1 MQLNHI
7 DLLGFRQLVNRSFDF
22 KPGLNLV
29 YGPNEAG
36 KSTLMEAVAIML
48 YGFFDSGRISSKERD
63 ALNQNKPW
71 SYTGAFGGTLK
82 YTLDNGEVFQ
92 IQRTFSPEISTTL
105 MRLSDKRNLTD
116 RFRYESD
123 GRIYFAEEHLGVSK
137 PVFENVCV
145 VRQSELALLEQSATP
160 IAETI
165 MRLSSSMAAD
175 GFTVN
180 EALALLETTF
190 KQKVGTPRAHSKP
203 LALTRKRVEQLK
215 KAVDE
220 AKATRKRSWEV
231 LTSVNTGEA
240 DVSRLEKQSFDYQI
254 LLLKS
259 RLYSITETLE
269 RISMLQREV
278 HEAKQKAADLQSWS
292 DFRHDIYERL
302 LNLDARRISF
312 ETDSG
317 HQNLSEKLD
326 ALKKEQQNLASQ
338 IENSRN
344 ISVEL
349 VHKVGTKKNEI
360 EKAAQAVEVA
370 QRQVERLQAEIDKA
384 HSTEEKLRDEV
395 RYVKMGHSSLAKL
408 QHQYE
413 VVQNDLAKSVSDLEG
428 YTAEW
433 KRANIEESAF
443 LALKDTPL
451 DAPRK
456 KGCKP
461 LTRKTKTENSVP
473 SEIAIYNDLLPIYT
487 RWKNAQASVKSAEQ
501 SKVDIEARVRHE
513 LYLGDIPIE
522 VKIFEQA
529 STKIDEYLKNVTASE
544 VAISNLEEAKTALQE
559 AKELLKSLKEQLNN
573 ILPEGIQPDQD
584 IEGEHQRIQ
593 RLKQRLSDV
602 ETQIK
607 EVGDEDAKR
616 RHKNEEYEQVLDNL
630 HELYK
635 EARINEAMS
644 LEEKLVHYKSEREKY
659 LAWQNADR
667 EVHTAEQR
675 LKEFPFQS
683 DKLAKQSADLEQ
695 QLQTLVDKNPDADTL
710 NPVETADHYQNELE
724 KLQQQ
729 IQDMKQ
735 NQIMLTN
742 EASRASENMID
753 LASLLEE
760 YAEANAELNRLEWF
774 GEALQTAQNELA
786 KASTT
791 FQQQFTPRLQVYL
804 NSGLSHA
811 TGERYTENLIDPE
824 TLIVRLLA
832 PETQRW
838 IHVDQLSTGTRDLV
852 YLLLR
857 FSIARLMSQSG
868 EPLPM
873 LLDDPFVHCD
883 RNRKANILTYLI
895 NQSSDMQFILFTQD
909 EWTLTWLNAN
919 YPDCNKIVMSYD
931 ENTTIDYTLVST
943 LTGQS
948 EAVRER
954 LLAAEEVE
962 PNDEFS
968 SDLGL
973 ADTTSLS
980 SSGTKEI
987 SNNKLQEAA
996 NLSEETLRDI
1006 SDVLS
1011 SDEMA
1016 IKILAL
1022 LKQSNWKA
1030 QESDFQSILRGQFL
1044 SVVLDGLNNRSLD
1057 ILGDQLVY
1065 VDDEQFTVAEEYRP
1079 SLSHFLSQVL
1089 GSKNYPTSKDIDN
1102 K

>member
-48 YGFFDSGRISSKERD
+48 YGFFDAGRISSKERD

-82 YTLDNGEVFQ
+82 YTLNNGEIFQ

-105 MRLSDKRNLTD
+105 MRISDQRNLTD

-137 PVFENVCV
+137 SVFENVCV

-215 KAVDE
+215 KAIDE

-231 LTSVNTGEA
+231 LTSVNTSEM
-240 DVSRLEKQSFDYQI
+240 DVSRLEKQHLDCQT

-259 RLYSITETLE
+259 RLYNITETLD
-269 RISMLQREV
+269 RISRLQREAD
-278 HEAKQKAADLQSWS
+278 EAKQKSADLQEWS
-292 DFRHDIYERL
+292 DFSHDIYEQL

-317 HQNLSEKLD
+317 HQNLSEKID
-326 ALKKEQQNLASQ
+326 TLKKEQQNLATQ
-338 IENSRN
+338 IENFKSVP
-344 ISVEL
+344 VEL
-349 VHKVGTKKNEI
+349 IHKIGTKKNEI
-360 EKAAQAVEVA
+360 EKATQAVEVA
-370 QRQVERLQAEIDKA
+370 QRQVEKLQAEIDKS
-384 HSTEEKLRDEV
+384 HSTVERFRDEV
-395 RYVKMGHSSLAKL
+395 RYVEMGHGSLAKL

-413 VVQNDLAKSVSDLEG
+413 SVQNDLDKSQVDSKV

-433 KRANIEESAF
+433 KRANLEETAF

-451 DAPRK
+451 DAPPK

-461 LTRKTKTENSVP
+461 LTRKAKTENSVP
-473 SEIAIYNDLLPIYT
+473 SEIVIYNDLLPIYT
-487 RWKNAQASVKSAEQ
+487 QWKNAQASVKKSEQ
-501 SKVDIEARVRHE
+501 LKVDIEARVRHE
-513 LYLGDIPIE
+513 LYLDDIPIE
-522 VKIFEQA
+522 GKTFEQA
-529 STKIDEYLKNVTASE
+529 STKINEYLKNVTASE
-544 VAISNLEEAKTALQE
+544 VAVRNLEDAKTTLQE
-559 AKELLKSLKEQLNN
+559 AKELLKSLEEQLND
-573 ILPEGIQPDQD
+573 ILPEGIQHDQD
-584 IEGEHQRIQ
+584 IENEHQQIQ

-616 RHKNEEYEQVLDNL
+616 QHKNEEYERVLQNL

-635 EARINEAMS
+635 EARINEALS
-644 LEEKLVHYKSEREKY
+644 LEEKLLHYKSEREKY
-659 LAWQNADR
+659 LAWQDADR
-667 EVHTAEQR
+667 ESQAAEQR
-675 LKEFPFQS
+675 FQEFPFQP
-683 DKLAKQSADLEQ
+683 DKLAKQRADLEQ
-695 QLQTLVDKNPDADTL
+695 QLQTLGDQNPDAETL
-710 NPVETADHYQNELE
+710 NPVETADHYQSELE

-729 IQDMKQ
+729 IQDMNQ
-735 NQIMLTN
+735 NQIMMTN
-742 EASRASENMID
+742 EASHASENMID

-774 GEALQTAQNELA
+774 GEALQTARNELA

-811 TGERYTENLIDPE
+811 TSERYTENLVDPE

-868 EPLPM
+868 EQLPM

-883 RNRKANILTYLI
+883 RNRKANILNYLI
-895 NQSSDMQFILFTQD
+895 NQASDMQFILFTQD
-909 EWTLTWLNAN
+909 EWTLSWLNAN
-919 YPDCNKIVMSYD
+919 HPDCNKIIMSYD
-931 ENTTIDYTLVST
+931 ENTTIDYTLVTT
-943 LTGQS
+943 LTDQS

-954 LLAAEEVE
+954 LLAVEELE
-962 PNDEFS
+962 LDEEFS
-968 SDLGL
+968 IDLGL
-973 ADTTSLS
+973 VDTTSLS
-980 SSGTKEI
+980 SSTKEI
-987 SNNKLQEAA
+987 SNNIS
-996 NLSEETLRDI
+996 NLSEEMLRDI
-1006 SDVLS
+1006 SNVLS
-1011 SDEMA
+1011 SDETA

-1030 QESDFQSILRGQFL
+1030 QEADFQSILHGQFL

-1065 VDDEQFTVAEEYRP
+1065 IDDEQLTVTEEYRP
-1079 SLSHFLSQVL
+1079 SLSHFLRQGL
-1089 GSKNYPTSKDIDN
+1089 GSKTYPTSTDIDN

>member
-1 MQLNHI
+1 MQLNQI

-48 YGFFDSGRISSKERD
+48 YGFFDTGRISSKERD
-63 ALNQNKPW
+63 ALNQHKPW
-71 SYTGAFGGTLK
+71 SYMGSFGGTLK
-82 YTLDNGEVFQ
+82 YTLSDGEVFE
-92 IQRTFSPEISTTL
+92 IRRTFAPEISTTFI
-105 MRLSDKRNLTD
+105 RTSDQRNLTD
-116 RFRYESD
+116 GFRSESD
-123 GRIYFAEEHLGVSK
+123 GRLYFAEEQLGISK
-137 PVFENVCV
+137 SVFENVCV

-203 LALTRKRVEQLK
+203 LALTKKRVEQLK
-215 KAVDE
+215 KAIDE
-220 AKATRKRSWEV
+220 AKVTRKRSWEV
-231 LTSVNTGEA
+231 LISVNTDEA
-240 DVSRLEKQSFDYQI
+240 DVARLEKQFFDYQI

-278 HEAKQKAADLQSWS
+278 HEAKQKAADLQAWS

-326 ALKKEQQNLASQ
+326 ALKKEHQSLVAQ

-349 VHKVGTKKNEI
+349 VHKVGTKKTEI
-360 EKAAQAVEVA
+360 EKATQAVEVA

-384 HSTEEKLRDEV
+384 HSTEEKLRDEF
-395 RYVKMGHSSLAKL
+395 RYVEMGHSSLAKL

-413 VVQNDLAKSVSDLEG
+413 AVQNDLAKSVSDLEV

-433 KRANIEESAF
+433 KRANIEESVF

-461 LTRKTKTENSVP
+461 LTRKTKTENSIP

-501 SKVDIEARVRHE
+501 SKNDIEARVRRE
-513 LYLGDIPIE
+513 LYVDDIPIE
-522 VKIFEQA
+522 AKIFEQA
-529 STKIDEYLKNVTASE
+529 STKIDEYMKNVTASE
-544 VAISNLEEAKTALQE
+544 VASRNLEEAKTALQE
-559 AKELLKSLKEQLNN
+559 AEGLLKSLEEQLND
-573 ILPEGIQPDQD
+573 ILPEGIRHDQD
-584 IEGEHQRIQ
+584 IEAEYQQIHRLRQ
-593 RLKQRLSDV
+593 RLLDV

-607 EVGDEDAKR
+607 EADDEDAKR
-616 RHKNEEYEQVLDNL
+616 RHKNEEYEQVLQDL

-635 EARINEAMS
+635 KARINEALS
-644 LEEKLVHYKSEREKY
+644 LEEKLQHYKSEREKY

-667 EVHTAEQR
+667 EAQAAEKR
-675 LKEFPFQS
+675 LQEFPFQS
-683 DKLAKQSADLEQ
+683 DKLTKQSADLEH
-695 QLQTLVDKNPDADTL
+695 QLQTLVDQNPDAESL
-710 NPVETADHYQNELE
+710 KPVETADYYQGEVE

-735 NQIMLTN
+735 RQIMLTN
-742 EASRASENMID
+742 EAKQASESMID
-753 LASLLEE
+753 LAGLLEK
-760 YAEANAELNRLEWF
+760 YAEATTELKRLEWF
-774 GEALQTAQNELA
+774 GETLQTAQTELA
-786 KASTT
+786 KAATT
-791 FQQQFTPRLQVYL
+791 FQQQFTPRLQAYL

-811 TGERYTENLIDPE
+811 TGKRYTESLVDPE

-838 IHVDQLSTGTRDLV
+838 IYVDQLSTGTRDLV

-857 FSIARLMSQSG
+857 FSIAQLMSHSG

-895 NQSSDMQFILFTQD
+895 NQASDMQFILFTQD
-909 EWTLTWLNAN
+909 DWTLSWLNTN
-919 YPDCNKIVMSYD
+919 YPNCNMIVMSYD
-931 ENTTIDYTLVST
+931 ENTTIDYTLVDT
-943 LTGQS
+943 LTNQS

-954 LLAAEEVE
+954 LLAVEESEETPV
-962 PNDEFS
+962 
-968 SDLGL
+968 GL
-973 ADTTSLS
+973 DIEDATS
-980 SSGTKEI
+980 SSSSSEEI
-987 SNNKLQEAA
+987 ISDSPQEIPD
-996 NLSEETLRDI
+996 LSEEILQDL

-1011 SDEMA
+1011 FDETA

-1022 LKQSNWKA
+1022 LEQSGWETH
-1030 QESDFQSILRGQFL
+1030 ESDFHSILQGQFL
-1044 SVVLDGLNNRSLD
+1044 SVVLDSLNNRSLD

-1065 VDDEQFTVAEEYRP
+1065 IENEHLTVTEEYRS
-1079 SLSHFLSQVL
+1079 SLSHFLRQEI
-1089 GSKNYPTSKDIDN
+1089 GSKIDPTSTDN
-1102 K
+1102 ENK

>member
-1 MQLNHI
+1 MQLNRI

-48 YGFFDSGRISSKERD
+48 YGFFDTGRISSKERD
-63 ALNQNKPW
+63 ALNQHKPW
-71 SYTGAFGGTLK
+71 SYMGAFGGTLK
-82 YTLDNGEVFQ
+82 YTLSNGEVFQ
-92 IQRTFSPEISTTL
+92 IRRTFAPEISTTL
-105 MRLSDKRNLTD
+105 IRTSDQRNITD
-116 RFRYESD
+116 GFRSESD
-123 GRIYFAEEHLGVSK
+123 GRVYFAEEHLGISK
-137 PVFENVCV
+137 SVFENVCV

-165 MRLSSSMAAD
+165 MRLSSTMATD

-203 LALTRKRVEQLK
+203 LAVTKKRVEQLK
-215 KAVDE
+215 KAIDD

-231 LTSVNTGEA
+231 LTSVNTSKA
-240 DVSRLEKQSFDYQI
+240 DITQLEKRYSDSQI

-259 RLYSITETLE
+259 RLYNITETLD
-269 RISMLQREV
+269 RIASLQRETD
-278 HEAKQKAADLQSWS
+278 EAKGKAADLQEWS
-292 DFRHDIYERL
+292 DFRHDIYEQL

-317 HQNLSEKLD
+317 HQNLPEKLVT
-326 ALKKEQQNLASQ
+326 LKNEQQNLVAQ
-338 IENSRN
+338 IESFK
-344 ISVEL
+344 SLPVEL
-349 VHKVGTKKNEI
+349 IHRIGAKKKNI
-360 EKAAQAVEVA
+360 EKATQAVEVA
-370 QRQVERLQAEIDKA
+370 HRQVEKLQAEVDKA
-384 HSTEEKLRDEV
+384 QSVIEMLSSEV

-413 VVQNDLAKSVSDLEG
+413 SVQKDLAKSLADLEG

-451 DAPRK
+451 DTPRK

-461 LTRKTKTENSVP
+461 LTRKAKTENSVP

-487 RWKNAQASVKSAEQ
+487 QWKNAQASVKKSEQ
-501 SKVDIEARVRHE
+501 SKNDIEARVRRE
-513 LYLGDIPIE
+513 LYVDDIPIE
-522 VKIFEQA
+522 AKIFEQA
-529 STKIDEYLKNVTASE
+529 STKIDEFLKNVTASE
-544 VAISNLEEAKTALQE
+544 VASRNLEEAKTALQE
-559 AKELLKSLKEQLNN
+559 AEELLKTLEEQLND
-573 ILPEGIQPDQD
+573 ILPEGIRHDQD
-584 IEGEHQRIQ
+584 IEAEYQQIHRLRQ
-593 RLKQRLSDV
+593 RLLDV

-607 EVGDEDAKR
+607 EAGDEDAKR
-616 RHKNEEYEQVLDNL
+616 RHKNEEYEQVLQDL

-635 EARINEAMS
+635 KARINEALS
-644 LEEKLVHYKSEREKY
+644 LEEKLQHYKSEREKY

-667 EVHTAEQR
+667 EARAAEKR
-675 LKEFPFQS
+675 LQEFPFQS
-683 DKLAKQSADLEQ
+683 DKLTKQGADLEQ
-695 QLQTLVDKNPDADTL
+695 QLQTLVDQNPDAESL
-710 NPVETADHYQNELE
+710 KPVETADYYQSEVE

-735 NQIMLTN
+735 RQIMLTN
-742 EASRASENMID
+742 EAKQASESMID
-753 LASLLEE
+753 LAGLLEE
-760 YAEANAELNRLEWF
+760 YAETTAELKRLEWF
-774 GEALQTAQNELA
+774 GEALQTAQTELA

-791 FQQQFTPRLQVYL
+791 FQQQFTPRLQAYL

-811 TGERYTENLIDPE
+811 TGERYTESLVDPE

-832 PETQRW
+832 PETHRW
-838 IHVDQLSTGTRDLV
+838 VYVDQLSTGTRDLV

-857 FSIARLMSQSG
+857 FSIAQLMSHSG

-883 RNRKANILTYLI
+883 RQRKANILTYLI
-895 NQSSDMQFILFTQD
+895 NQASDMQFILFTQD
-909 EWTLTWLNAN
+909 DWTLSWLNTN
-919 YPDCNKIVMSYD
+919 YSNCNMIVMSYD
-931 ENTTIDYTLVST
+931 ENTTIDYTLVDT
-943 LTGQS
+943 LTDQS

-954 LLAAEEVE
+954 LLAVEEGEEV
-962 PNDEFS
+962 S
-968 SDLGL
+968 VGL
-973 ADTTSLS
+973 SLEDTTSS
-980 SSGTKEI
+980 SSASKEI
-987 SNNKLQEAA
+987 ISDSPQEIPD
-996 NLSEETLRDI
+996 LSEEILQDL

-1011 SDEMA
+1011 SDETA

-1022 LKQSNWKA
+1022 LEQSGWETH
-1030 QESDFQSILRGQFL
+1030 ESDFHSILHGQFL
-1044 SVVLDGLNNRSLD
+1044 SVALDSLNNRSLD

-1065 VDDEQFTVAEEYRP
+1065 IENEHLTVTEEYRP
-1079 SLSHFLSQVL
+1079 SLSHFLRQVT
-1089 GSKNYPTSKDIDN
+1089 GSKTDPTSTDIDN